1 MKRFI
6 SQVWG
11 TYRSV
16 FLGLALI
23 ALFVLP
29 LFWLDLQPSYAANS
43 GGQGSNDGPVD
54 RAYEEF
60 SLEAGNQEEI
70 YQQRL
75 KEGQDPEKMPGPFK
89 RVPSLADSSKEVP
102 ETSAVETTISRVR
115 ELVDNV
121 TK

>member
-23 ALFVLP
+23 AMLVLP
-29 LFWLDLQPSYAANS
+29 LFWLDLQPSYAASAQAN
-43 GGQGSNDGPVD
+43 NENPVD

-70 YQQRL
+70 YQERL
-75 KEGQDPEKMPGPFK
+75 KQGEDPEKMPGPFK

>member
-23 ALFVLP
+23 ALLVVP
-29 LFWLDLQPSYAANS
+29 LYWLDLQPSYAAS
-43 GGQGSNDGPVD
+43 AKPELSNENPVD

-60 SLEAGNQEEI
+60 SLEAGIQEEI
-70 YQQRL
+70 YQERL
-75 KEGQDPEKMPGPFK
+75 KQGEDPEKMPGPFK

-115 ELVDNV
+115 ELVEDV